1 MPRKYLDALT
11 LRSPKQFQQ
20 FASAAAQTL
29 PPPVNS
35 HQPIQTQQS
44 EPQAQSRPQSLTSRM
59 SSQQRHT
66 DEILSSKMELNVP
79 FEVLDAR
86 LFFIRNT
93 RRKRNGPVA
102 FEFVSV
108 IDTDGMIVG

>member
-1 MPRKYLDALT
+1 
-11 LRSPKQFQQ
+11 
-20 FASAAAQTL
+20 
-29 PPPVNS
+29 
-35 HQPIQTQQS
+35 
-44 EPQAQSRPQSLTSRM
+44 
-59 SSQQRHT
+59 
-66 DEILSSKMELNVP
+66 MELNVP